1 MTFPLT
7 LIDLNGLWDILSSAG
22 EPVLFVLGVAL
33 GTGLGYWLVARGP
46 MGKALKAAGEA
57 LQTNAEAFIKV
68 LDTVTKQ
75 NEQLIKLQN
84 DVDTALDANRA
95 LRKELDAAEKRAQLR
110 DAEHAAELERVRAEF
125 AEKVAGLEKAVAERD
140 KRISDL
146 ERKLAAKDARIDELL
161 ARIDELE
168 KAHHEELEKALTD
181 RVHVE
186 EKLAALQA
194 KVNHAQ
200 AVSEAAAEDCAE
212 TGADVD
218 AGKGAPDGAGEGG

>member
-1 MTFPLT
+1 MTFSLA

-22 EPVLFVLGVAL
+22 EPALFVLGVAL

-140 KRISDL
+140 KRIADL
-146 ERKLAAKDARIDELL
+146 ERKVAAKDARIDELL

-168 KAHHEELEKALTD
+168 KAHHEELEKALAD
-181 RVHVE
+181 REHVE
-186 EKLAALQA
+186 EKLTALQA

-200 AVSEAAAEDCAE
+200 ATTEAAAEDCTE
-212 TGADVD
+212 TDTGENAPDT
-218 AGKGAPDGAGEGG
+218 GKGEAGP

>member
-1 MTFPLT
+1 MTFSLA

-22 EPVLFVLGVAL
+22 EPALFVLGVAL

-140 KRISDL
+140 KRIADL
-146 ERKLAAKDARIDELL
+146 ERKVAAKDKRIDELL
-161 ARIDELE
+161 TRIAELE
-168 KAHHEELEKALTD
+168 KANQTATAEREQ
-181 RVHVE
+181 VE
-186 EKLAALQA
+186 SKLNALQA
-194 KVNHAQ
+194 RVNHSDEEHKPDEGPGPE
-200 AVSEAAAEDCAE
+200 SER
-212 TGADVD
+212 
-218 AGKGAPDGAGEGG
+218 AGEA

>member
-1 MTFPLT
+1 MTFSLA

-22 EPVLFVLGVAL
+22 EPALFVLGVAL

-140 KRISDL
+140 KRVAEL
-146 ERKLAAKDARIDELL
+146 ERKVAAKDKRIDELL
-161 ARIDELE
+161 TRIAELE
-168 KAHHEELEKALTD
+168 KANQMAIAEREQ
-181 RVHVE
+181 VE
-186 EKLAALQA
+186 SKLNALQA
-194 KVNHAQ
+194 RVNHANGDT
-200 AVSEAAAEDCAE
+200 S
-212 TGADVD
+212 
-218 AGKGAPDGAGEGG
+218 AGEDAKTGPERAGEA

>member
-200 AVSEAAAEDCAE
+200 AVSEAAVGDCAE
-212 TGADVD
+212 TD

>member
-1 MTFPLT
+1 MFGLATEIVDT
-7 LIDLNGLWDILSSAG
+7 DGLWHIIQQAG
-22 EPVLFVLGVAL
+22 TPLLFVVGVAL
-33 GTGLGYWLVARGP
+33 GVGLGYWLVARGP

-68 LDTVTKQ
+68 LDTITKQ
-75 NEQLIKLQN
+75 NEQLIALQN
-84 DVDTALDANRA
+84 NVDAALDANRA

-110 DAEHAAELERVRAEF
+110 DAEHAAELERVRTEF

-140 KRISDL
+140 KRIADL
-146 ERKLAAKDARIDELL
+146 ERKVAAKDKRIDELL
-161 ARIDELE
+161 TRIAELE

-200 AVSEAAAEDCAE
+200 AVSEAAVGDCAE
-212 TGADVD
+212 TD
-218 AGKGAPDGAGEGG
+218 AGKGAPESESEGG

>member
-1 MTFPLT
+1 MGFLFAW
-7 LIDLNGLWDILSSAG
+7 IDLDGLWDILNSAG
-22 EPVLFVLGVAL
+22 EPALFVLGVAL

-140 KRISDL
+140 KRVAEL
-146 ERKLAAKDARIDELL
+146 ERKVAAKDKRIDELL
-161 ARIDELE
+161 TRIAELE
-168 KAHHEELEKALTD
+168 KANQMAIAEREQ
-181 RVHVE
+181 VE
-186 EKLAALQA
+186 SKLNALQA
-194 KVNHAQ
+194 RVNHANGDT
-200 AVSEAAAEDCAE
+200 S
-212 TGADVD
+212 
-218 AGKGAPDGAGEGG
+218 AGEDAKTGPERAGEA